1 MKRKWMI
8 TTAVVAALGIGA
20 VALGT
25 AVADG
30 WRGGKYGPCGGY
42 SEYGGYGP
50 GMMKGKGGPGAMM
63 FGRFDADGDGT
74 VTRTEFDA
82 GHADM
87 LNTADTNGDG
97 AVSLDEFNAFAD
109 DMRNEMRAQ
118 HRAQR
123 HAWMFNR
130 LDANDDGTVT
140 ADEIAPHAEDRFEAF
155 DRNDDGA
162 VSADELKRS
171 MRGWRGGHHGPYGPK
186 WDDD

>member
-1 MKRKWMI
+1 MKRKLLI

-25 AVADG
+25 AVAGG
-30 WRGGKYGPCGGY
+30 WREGGYGPCGGY
-42 SEYGGYGP
+42 SEYGGP
-50 GMMKGKGGPGAMM
+50 GMMKGKGGPDAVM
-63 FGRFDADGDGT
+63 FNRFDADGDGT
-74 VTRTEFDA
+74 VTRAEFDA
-82 GHADM
+82 GHTDM
-87 LNTADTNGDG
+87 LKAADKDGDG

-123 HAWMFNR
+123 QAWVFSK

-162 VSADELKRS
+162 VSAEELQKS
-171 MRGWRGGHHGPYGPK
+171 MRGHRGGWHRGPHGPK